1 MYLIRRAK
9 AEDVGTLLKLAK
21 MVHFINLPPDKE
33 VITEKITHSRRCFMK
48 AGEGRLEYQTGP
60 VAKADG
66 LAASIAASDLFMFVM
81 EELESGACIGSS
93 QLVSRMG
100 GPGMPNYS
108 FMLRR
113 VQMFSEDIHTGTV
126 HTVAS
131 LHADESG
138 PSELGGLILQPS
150 YRGHRLRL
158 GKFLAIVRFHFIG
171 LHRAGFSDHLLAE
184 MMAEITSDGRNVFWE
199 AFGRRFI
206 PLSYDE
212 ADRHCQISREFI
224 PALLPKD
231 DIYLTLLPPSARDAV
246 GKVGPETVS
255 ARRLLEKL
263 GFEYRHFVDPFD
275 GGPHMHAL
283 TDEVE
288 PVRETIRTTLG
299 QPVAKGKC
307 DRSAI
312 ISVLD
317 TDGEFRAVE
326 HPCTMHPGGTLGVTK
341 QTLELLE
348 AEPGMQAGATP
359 MDRGGMLRATP
370 TKRVAKKPANK
381 PVKKAAKRSTKKPTR
396 KASKT
401 PRSPK

>member
-1 MYLIRRAK
+1 MFVIRRAQVD
-9 AEDVGTLLKLAK
+9 DVGTLLKLAK

-33 VITEKITHSRRCFMK
+33 VITTKITHSRRCFQK
-48 AGEGRLEYQTGP
+48 AAAGELAYPTGP
-60 VAKADG
+60 FSSRGG
-66 LAASIAASDLFMFVM
+66 LAAAIAESDLFMFVL

-100 GPGMPNYS
+100 GPGKPNYS
-108 FMLRR
+108 FRLRR

-138 PSELGGLILQPS
+138 PTELGGLILQPS

-158 GKFLAIVRFHFIG
+158 GRFLSLVRFHFIG

-184 MMAEITSDGRNVFWE
+184 MMAEITADGRNLFWE
-199 AFGRRFI
+199 ACGRRFI

-231 DIYLTLLPPSARDAV
+231 DIYLALLPPSARDAV
-246 GKVGPETVS
+246 GKVGPETVA
-255 ARRLLEKL
+255 ARRMLENL
-263 GFEYRHFVDPFD
+263 GFEYRNFVDPFD

-288 PVRETIRTTLG
+288 PIHQTVRLTLG
-299 QPVAKGKC
+299 EAVSKSAC
-307 DRSAI
+307 DRTAL

-317 TDGEFRAVE
+317 ADGEFRAVE
-326 HPCTMHPGGTLGVTK
+326 EACAIHPDGTLGLTR
-341 QTLELLE
+341 QSLEVLQ
-348 AEPGMQAGATP
+348 AEPGTEAGATP
-359 MDRGGMLRATP
+359 MDKAGDLHPRKTRSGTQAARS
-370 TKRVAKKPANK
+370 TKPSTRKKPAT
-381 PVKKAAKRSTKKPTR
+381 PKRNASKKPGR
-396 KASKT
+396 SK
-401 PRSPK
+401 R